1 MQLHDA
7 YNECLRRLRIAAQKL
22 DITANETELQRI
34 SELVV
39 QPLTG
44 PWRQYHTIEHIFEV
58 GGDDDP
64 LEMIA
69 ALFHDV
75 VYIQIDL
82 SINFNLARFITPFV
96 REVKP
101 VKAGLTEGL
110 VVRER
115 DDIGDDRL
123 FTLVATVFGIAP
135 GERLEP
141 QAGQN
146 EFLSAL
152 VAAKVLE
159 KAFPLAV
166 IAQVIACIEATIPF
180 RAPPPPGTAD
190 HSEQLHQRLCRANLE
205 LALGLDAHG
214 LREAVRRAVRLANR
228 DVEGFASSNPA
239 QFLDNTWNL
248 LPETNHAL
256 LTSTAYTVR
265 DYRVSMQ
272 RMHGFLQ
279 RLEPSSVFR
288 RFADE
293 PAEAVHRERLAR
305 VAHNLAIA
313 SRYLGAKLVTIAF
326 LEALSMRIGPDLPL
340 SMIMGALPRPD
351 APPGPTL
358 EGFLPPAGKT
368 PAAASVLESTVLRLL
383 EFGRESDRSYDLKHS
398 PLAAYLALELELGPM
413 LELLQSAEALFTR
426 LDSSDDDIDTKRE
439 CCEGF
444 LALFPEPVAE
454 TVIACALQVLLERS
468 LALQAVR

>member
-7 YNECLRRLRIAAQKL
+7 YNECLRRLRTAAHKL
-22 DITANETELQRI
+22 DIKVDEIDLQRI

-58 GGDDDP
+58 GGKDDP
-64 LEMIA
+64 LEMVA

-101 VKAGLTEGL
+101 VRSGLTEGL
-110 VVRER
+110 VVREQN
-115 DDIGDDRL
+115 DLDDDRL
-123 FTLVATVFGIAP
+123 FTLVATVFGISP
-135 GERLEP
+135 GDRLEP

-159 KAFPLAV
+159 GAFPLAA
-166 IAQVIACIEATIPF
+166 IAQIIACIEATIPF
-180 RAPPPPGTAD
+180 RASPPAGTAD
-190 HSEQLHQRLCRANLE
+190 HSEQLYQRLCRANQE
-205 LALGLDAHG
+205 LALGLDAHT
-214 LREAVRRAVRLANR
+214 LRGAVQRAVRLANR
-228 DVEGFASSNPA
+228 DVEGFASQQPA
-239 QFLDNTWNL
+239 VFLDNTWNL

-265 DYRVSMQ
+265 DYRLSLQ
-272 RMHGFLQ
+272 RMRGFLHQ
-279 RLEPSSVFR
+279 LDADAVFR

-293 PAEAVHRERLAR
+293 PTEAVHRERLAR
-305 VAHNLAIA
+305 VAHNLSIA

-326 LEALSMRIGPDLPL
+326 LEALSMRIGPDIPL
-340 SMIMGALPRPD
+340 SLIMGALPRPD

-358 EGFLPPAGKT
+358 EGFLPPAGR
-368 PAAASVLESTVLRLL
+368 PPSGISELESTVLRLL
-383 EFGRESDRSYDLKHS
+383 EFGRESNLSYDLKHS
-398 PLAAYLALELELGPM
+398 PLAAFFALELGLGPM
-413 LELLQSAEALFTR
+413 LELLGPAETLFTR
-426 LDSSDDDIDTKRE
+426 LDSDDDIDTKRE
-439 CCEGF
+439 QCEKF
-444 LALFPEPVAE
+444 LALFPETAAE